1 MEYERIRRLLRSEYK
16 DFGRAGEQVLVESRF
31 AETTRSGRGL
41 RAVELGLTSNNLIVA
56 ADNFRDAKYWCSKD
70 CDPSIESLE
79 LVSVYPLEFLSLS
92 IFRRKRRKALKARLV
107 DGRAKYYELGGP
119 GLRRSAAWS
128 RWCAQV
134 ANLLDRRC
142 PSCTLSGTN
151 VASGDST
158 SSKFECAH
166 RRAATGGG
174 GEKEVKRCAGGG
186 AAGEDRR
193 RPKRACNWT
202 RDLFL
207 GESHQELTNGS
218 YTIVPFSFS
227 NATLQEIKQ
236 AVDDSRGRLGRDS
249 KRRQQRASH
258 RGRCNVIFT
267 RSVDRFHAD
276 ERLLAEAAKSVS
288 RCCCSAE
295 NKSSTSRDEDGRGL
309 GCPDSSD
316 LVASSRRDDDNN
328 NDRRPRRRPRH
339 RGSTSSPT
347 ARKNVEV
354 AETVKAAAK
363 LIHRRSRPGRLGVV
377 DQRDKSRTRLEFPPD
392 IAAGASAAARRYI
405 SVDTS
410 PMINLIESGVSVWEK
425 ANKNNCDRSPHKLLR
440 GYYGLSTA
448 TYFLYALGPWSVQP
462 GDRPSVQCLERSHS
476 CASIRCQPIDPDLRL
491 PVSRRQLVTSV
502 SLADLTGRETGLTA
516 STRGKVVLFW
526 TPNYWYRPRAATDA
540 YREIRCHLDG
550 LTDYTRTNESAATID
565 GRRKSTSRVIFGRA
579 RERRVE
585 MFQISQTDSS
595 QSSDRNVSETSRTN
609 SEICRAPTKTCE
621 PSVASTTAYLRHLL
635 RLDRRVTL
643 RDVDSATL
651 ASQLT
656 LVDRELFLRVP
667 RRELLT
673 VAGRRSSRD
682 APNLGAWIAFAHR
695 VSCLT
700 ASEVLAAGQV
710 QTRARLCA
718 RLLSAADR
726 CFEMG
731 NFQSARSI
739 VAGLQ
744 SPAIYRLRSTW
755 AYLKAHH
762 YPAYEQMIKLSTIF
776 ESTRTK
782 KYRQTWTMAERNPP
796 SMPFVGDILARLL
809 GLERRQRIIARHNEA
824 RTISHK
830 DVTKKHRRKNN
841 KLERR
846 SSSTS
851 HRSGSTSTRKLL
863 SENKLNCDE
872 YRRVSALGSWLE
884 QRQLSARSYNFPG
897 QSLAWTFLL
906 KARYREE
913 RDNFFASLQ
922 LEPAV

>member
-134 ANLLDRRC
+134 ANLLERRC
-142 PSCTLSGTN
+142 PSCTN
-151 VASGDST
+151 VASGGST

-166 RRAATGGG
+166 RRGATGGG
-174 GEKEVKRCAGGG
+174 GEKDVKRCAGGG
-186 AAGEDRR
+186 AAVAGEDRR
-193 RPKRACNWT
+193 RPKRACDWT

-227 NATLQEIKQ
+227 NATLQEI
-236 AVDDSRGRLGRDS
+236 
-249 KRRQQRASH
+249 
-258 RGRCNVIFT
+258 N
-267 RSVDRFHAD
+267 
-276 ERLLAEAAKSVS
+276 
-288 RCCCSAE
+288 
-295 NKSSTSRDEDGRGL
+295 
-309 GCPDSSD
+309 
-316 LVASSRRDDDNN
+316 
-328 NDRRPRRRPRH
+328 
-339 RGSTSSPT
+339 
-347 ARKNVEV
+347 
-354 AETVKAAAK
+354 
-363 LIHRRSRPGRLGVV
+363 
-377 DQRDKSRTRLEFPPD
+377 
-392 IAAGASAAARRYI
+392 
-405 SVDTS
+405 
-410 PMINLIESGVSVWEK
+410 GVSVWEK
-425 ANKNNCDRSPHKLLR
+425 ANKNNRDRSPRKLLR

-491 PVSRRQLVTSV
+491 PVSRRQLVASV
-502 SLADLTGRETGLTA
+502 SLADLSGRETTGLTA

-550 LTDYTRTNESAATID
+550 LTDYTRTNYESAATTID

-579 RERRVE
+579 RERRRVE

-595 QSSDRNVSETSRTN
+595 QSSDRNVSETSGTN
-609 SEICRAPTKTCE
+609 SEICRAPTKTRD

-635 RLDRRVTL
+635 RLDYRVTL

-667 RRELLT
+667 RRELHT
-673 VAGRRSSRD
+673 VAGQRSSRD

-700 ASEVLAAGQV
+700 ASEVLAADRV
-710 QTRARLCA
+710 ETRARLCA

-726 CFEMG
+726 CLEMG

-782 KYRQTWTMAERNPP
+782 MYRQTWTMAERNPP

-809 GLERRQRIIARHNEA
+809 GLERRQCVARHNEA

-830 DVTKKHRRKNN
+830 DVTKKHRRKHN

-851 HRSGSTSTRKLL
+851 HRSGSTSMRELL
-863 SENKLNCDE
+863 SGNKLNRDE
-872 YRRVSALGSWLE
+872 YGRVSALGSWLE